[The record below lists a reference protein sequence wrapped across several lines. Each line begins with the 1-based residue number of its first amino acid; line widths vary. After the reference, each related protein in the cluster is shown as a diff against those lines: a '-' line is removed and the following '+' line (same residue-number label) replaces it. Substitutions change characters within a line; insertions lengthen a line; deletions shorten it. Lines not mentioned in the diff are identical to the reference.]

1 MGMACIFCEI
11 ASGDKE
17 AKVLYENEGALAF
30 LDISPLSEGHTLV
43 IPKKHFVHAHEMD
56 ADSWTAVAD
65 ALDHAANLLVDKLGM
80 EAYNILQ
87 NNGPEAHQAVM
98 HVHFHI
104 IPKTESGGL
113 RLKWSGKKDIDVEGT
128 HRKLKG

>member
-1 MGMACIFCEI
+1 MACIFCEI
-11 ASGDKE
+11 AGGEKD
-17 AKVLYENEGALAF
+17 AHVVYENEGAMAF

-43 IPKKHFVHAHEMD
+43 IPRRHFKHAHEMD
-56 ADSWTAVAD
+56 AGSWKAVAD
-65 ALDHAANLLVDKLGM
+65 AMGEAASLLVDKLGV

-104 IPKTESGGL
+104 IPKTGTRGL
-113 RLKWSGKKDIDVEGT
+113 RLKWSEKKDIDVEET
-128 HRKLKG
+128 HRKLTG